1 MSTAG
6 LKKPAGGAGLNEKVN
21 NSSYNK
27 NLSQLYC
34 RVNALCQRWDMTRE
48 DFARAASVYALI
60 FRDSA
65 PRHIQLLYTGK
76 PSLYSEHGKQLALAF
91 FLVYMEASERLA
103 ALNDPADLDARE
115 CWRIASDL
123 AGGTP

>member
-103 ALNDPADLDARE
+103 ALNDSDGVNALA
-115 CWRIASDL
+115 CWKIALSL
-123 AGGTP
+123 MGGTA

>member
-1 MSTAG
+1 MSAAG
-6 LKKPAGGAGLNEKVN
+6 QVKPASAAGFNDEIAN

-91 FLVYMEASERLA
+91 FIAYVNASERIMP
-103 ALNDPADLDARE
+103 LNKAEPVDAE
-115 CWRIASDL
+115 ACWAIAT
-123 AGGTP
+123 AMVGGA